1 MTCQESKHA
10 KKSLKAGITN
20 NILTYK
26 MSAVVMN
33 TSKPTMSEFSIIVSK
48 KSSAI
53 VVHEDPKQVTETI
66 STL

>member
-1 MTCQESKHA
+1 
-10 KKSLKAGITN
+10 
-20 NILTYK
+20 

-33 TSKPTMSEFSIIVSK
+33 TSQPTTSEFLILVSK

-53 VVHEDPKQVTETI
+53 IVYEDLKQVTETI

>member
-1 MTCQESKHA
+1 MTRHESKHA
-10 KKSLKAGITN
+10 KKKFRSRYHN
-20 NILTYK
+20 VLTYK

-33 TSKPTMSEFSIIVSK
+33 TSPPTMSKFSIIVSK

-53 VVHEDPKQVTETI
+53 IAHEDLKQVTDTI